1 MKKQNTQTQT
11 PNRAGSGVQYRPTI
25 DASGFSAPQFKALH
39 VGQWVTVFGARGQ
52 YLGVSRAGTVVVNYK
67 TSQGERMRDHMR
79 ANKPLRQF
87 ARIKGTI

>member
-1 MKKQNTQTQT
+1 MKKQNTQTQAAN
-11 PNRAGSGVQYRPTI
+11 PSGFSTQYRPTI
-25 DASGFSAPQFKALH
+25 DASGFAVSQFKALH

-67 TSQGERMRDHMR
+67 TSQGEKMRDHMR